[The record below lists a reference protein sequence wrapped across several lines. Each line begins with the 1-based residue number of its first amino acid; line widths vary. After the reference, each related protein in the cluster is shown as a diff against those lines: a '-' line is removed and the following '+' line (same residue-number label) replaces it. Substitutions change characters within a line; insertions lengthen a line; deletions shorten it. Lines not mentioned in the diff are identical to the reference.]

1 MYRLEAVS
9 RTWQLDAV
17 LVPALVEVSA
27 CFVPGQSVA
36 VVGPSGSGKSTLL
49 QVAALLDPPSAGAV
63 WWHDR
68 QLSALSDD
76 ARSRF
81 RCAKLGF
88 VHQTYP
94 MVGTLTPLEN
104 AMLPALWAGVSRG
117 DARLRA
123 LDLLSRVGVVAL
135 ADRDVRT
142 LSGGERQRVAIA
154 RALVNKPIVVF
165 ADEPT
170 AALDRDTGG
179 RVLDLLFELGCH
191 EGAAL
196 VVASHD
202 PAVARRARQL
212 IPLDGGR
219 RVEAP

>member
-1 MYRLEAVS
+1 VYRLEVVS
-9 RTWQLDAV
+9 RIWQLDAYA
-17 LVPALVEVSA
+17 VPALVEVSA
-27 CFVPGQSVA
+27 CFAPGENIA

-63 WWHDR
+63 WWEN
-68 QLSALSDD
+68 QELSALHDD

-81 RCAKLGF
+81 RCRKLGF

-104 AMLPALWAGVSRG
+104 AMLPALWAGIPRR
-117 DARLRA
+117 DARSRA
-123 LDLLSRVGVVAL
+123 LELLSRVGVVAL

-154 RALVNKPIVVF
+154 RALVNQPIVVF

-170 AALDRDTGG
+170 AALDSATGD
-179 RVLDLLFELGCH
+179 RVLDLLFELVCE

-202 PAVARRARQL
+202 PAVARRAQRL
-212 IPLDGGR
+212 IRLDGGR
-219 RVEAP
+219 RLEDA